1 MSKNELKKE
10 SIDDNDIT
18 DEVGSFIKDVSVE
31 LRSYI
36 GVPKSMILPIIL
48 PIMSTAIGTK
58 ATTFS
63 GSMEKL
69 RVNLWTIVIGSS
81 GTSGKSTTL
90 QILKSIVLDG
100 LEEKLKDDYRIAKVA
115 YSLLKS
121 EEKENADEPRM
132 QHIYSGQG
140 STFAGMI
147 KNLSFNQHGL
157 LSTFDEGSEFL
168 NKMLNDKQH
177 KASFTSLYAQSSYG
191 KDLVGKEGT
200 GEQIWLDNP
209 FISLILVSNPHW
221 FNSDVKNS
229 DFVSGF
235 LNRFSIYHMK
245 DTIHMEPFKN
255 REKHDFSKFQNV
267 AVKIWEYLSNL
278 EKCLEMPLSDESIA
292 RYQKWYKDNNFD
304 AFDEEW
310 ESEEYAAFLVRQK
323 TAVIKY
329 AMIIQIFDTFY
340 EGGEKLGEEIELK
353 YMNIG
358 ITIAEETMSQI
369 KSFLEYRQATKDS
382 LKYREDDYLEIAR
395 KVKNYLKKY
404 NFDENNPLP
413 SSKLTRQVRGLNKT
427 NFQKVL
433 EFASSEYGIRSE
445 SIEHKDNRVVTYYFF
460 PSYVDSWGSN
470 EGNTREELML

>member
-1 MSKNELKKE
+1 MSKNELKE
-10 SIDDNDIT
+10 EATYNCDVYDNDIT
-18 DEVGSFIKDVSVE
+18 DEVGSFIKDASAE

-36 GVPKSMILPIIL
+36 PVPKSMILPIIL

-100 LEEKLKDDYRIAKVA
+100 LEEKLKDDYRIEKVA
-115 YSLLKS
+115 YNLLES
-121 EEKENADEPRM
+121 EERANADEPRM

-157 LSTFDEGSEFL
+157 LSTYDEGSEFL

-200 GEQIWLDNP
+200 GEQIWIDNP

-278 EKCLEMPLSDESIA
+278 EECLEMPLSDKSIA

-323 TAVIKY
+323 TR
-329 AMIIQIFDTFY
+329 
-340 EGGEKLGEEIELK
+340 L
-353 YMNIG
+353 
-358 ITIAEETMSQI
+358 
-369 KSFLEYRQATKDS
+369 
-382 LKYREDDYLEIAR
+382 
-395 KVKNYLKKY
+395 
-404 NFDENNPLP
+404 
-413 SSKLTRQVRGLNKT
+413 LNM
-427 NFQKVL
+427 Q
-433 EFASSEYGIRSE
+433 
-445 SIEHKDNRVVTYYFF
+445 
-460 PSYVDSWGSN
+460 
-470 EGNTREELML
+470 

>member
-1 MSKNELKKE
+1 MPKSELKE
-10 SIDDNDIT
+10 EAIYECDIDDNDIT
-18 DEVGSFIKDVSVE
+18 DKVGSFIKDASTE

-36 GVPKSMILPIIL
+36 DVPKSMILPIIL

-90 QILKSIVLDG
+90 QLLKSIVLDE

-115 YSLLKS
+115 YNLLKS
-121 EEKENADEPRM
+121 EERANAYEPRI

-157 LSTFDEGSEFL
+157 LSTYDEGSEFL
-168 NKMLNDKQH
+168 NKMLSDKQH

-245 DTIHMEPFKN
+245 DTIHMKPFANTK
-255 REKHDFSKFQNV
+255 KHDFNKFQNV
-267 AVKIWEYLSNL
+267 AVKIWEYFSNL
-278 EKCLEMPLSDESIA
+278 EECLEMPLSDESIA
-292 RYQKWYKDNNFD
+292 RYQKWYEDNNFD
-304 AFDEEW
+304 AFGEER

-369 KSFLEYRQATKDS
+369 KSFLEYRKETKDS
-382 LKYREDDYLEIAR
+382 LKYREDDYLEIAK

-404 NFDENNPLP
+404 NYDEDNALAT
-413 SSKLTRQVRGLNKT
+413 SKLIRQVRGLNLT
-427 NFQKVL
+427 NFNKVL
-433 EFASSEYGIRSE
+433 EFASLNYGVKSEQKEFS
-445 SIEHKDNRVVTYYFF
+445 NNQVVTYYYF
-460 PSYVDSWGSN
+460 PSYVDSWEDN
-470 EGNTREELML
+470 EGGL

>member
-1 MSKNELKKE
+1 
-10 SIDDNDIT
+10 
-18 DEVGSFIKDVSVE
+18 
-31 LRSYI
+31 
-36 GVPKSMILPIIL
+36 
-48 PIMSTAIGTK
+48 
-58 ATTFS
+58 
-63 GSMEKL
+63 
-69 RVNLWTIVIGSS
+69 
-81 GTSGKSTTL
+81 
-90 QILKSIVLDG
+90 
-100 LEEKLKDDYRIAKVA
+100 
-115 YSLLKS
+115 
-121 EEKENADEPRM
+121 M
-132 QHIYSGQG
+132 QNIYSGQG

-157 LSTFDEGSEFL
+157 LSAYDEGSEFL

-200 GEQIWLDNP
+200 GEQIWIDNP

-245 DTIHMEPFKN
+245 DTIHMKPFANTK
-255 REKHDFSKFQNV
+255 KHDFNKFQNV

-278 EKCLEMPLSDESIA
+278 EKCLEMPLSDKSIE
-292 RYQKWYKDNNFD
+292 RYQKWYEDNNFD

-340 EGGEKLGEEIELK
+340 EGGEKLGKEIELK

-369 KSFLEYRQATKDS
+369 QSFLEYRQATKDS
-382 LKYREDDYLEIAR
+382 LKYREDDYLEIAK

-404 NFDENNPLP
+404 NFDENNPLAT
-413 SSKLTRQVRGLNKT
+413 SKLISHIRPLNST
-427 NFQKVL
+427 NFNKVL
-433 EFASSEYGIRSE
+433 EFASLHHGVKSE
-445 SIEHKDNRVVTYYFF
+445 SKKFGYDKVVTYYFI
-460 PSYVDSWGSN
+460 PSFVDSWDNG
-470 EGNTREELML
+470 EGNASEELML